1 MYSEPE
7 RLNGPYATQEF
18 PSTSVA
24 HGFPDIVDNY
34 ANSATKFPLN
44 NGSSLY
50 QASGSYNG
58 VSGRFEW
65 IVDPKLGGVTH
76 RMFVPNGTVNGIPVK
91 P

>member
-1 MYSEPE
+1 MVLMSPK
-7 RLNGPYATQEF
+7 N
-18 PSTSVA
+18 S
-24 HGFPDIVDNY
+24 HGLQLGIVFSDIADNY
-34 ANSATKFPLN
+34 ANSATKRPLN
-44 NGSSLY
+44 NSSSLY

-58 VSGRFEW
+58 VVGRFEW